1 MMIYFS
7 ISLGIAIYYITLGLL
22 LKDQQKVKRIPHTFP
37 KYCISHKI
45 QQFSKSSANL
55 SILSS
60 IHPLLF
66 KHLWLFKGGSYS
78 LSRSVPGHWSCLQW
92 LGHLKDLYGCGDHI
106 ICLNV
111 NKYIYIYV
119 CAVYIYVLYIYIYK
133 MCCIYMCVKKMCCI
147 YIYVRYIHIY
157 LCAVYIYIMC
167 CIYLYIICCIYI

>member
-7 ISLGIAIYYITLGLL
+7 ISLGIAIYYITLDLL
-22 LKDQQKVKRIPHTFP
+22 LKDQQKVKQIPHTFP
-37 KYCISHKI
+37 KHCISHKI

-111 NKYIYIYV
+111 YIYIF
-119 CAVYIYVLYIYIYK
+119 
-133 MCCIYMCVKKMCCI
+133 MCCKYRYNVLHIYMCVKI
-147 YIYVRYIHIY
+147 
-157 LCAVYIYIMC
+157 
-167 CIYLYIICCIYI
+167 

>member
-7 ISLGIAIYYITLGLL
+7 ISLGIAIYYITLDLL
-22 LKDQQKVKRIPHTFP
+22 LKDQQKVKQIPHTFP
-37 KYCISHKI
+37 KHCISHKI

-111 NKYIYIYV
+111 YIYIYIYIFMCCKYRYNVLHIYIYV
-119 CAVYIYVLYIYIYK
+119 CKNI
-133 MCCIYMCVKKMCCI
+133 MCCI
-147 YIYVRYIHIY
+147 YIYVQYIHIY
-157 LCAVYIYIMC
+157 LCAVYIYI
-167 CIYLYIICCIYI
+167 